1 MDQTLLEKYGKIY
14 GTRFTKAQKQK
25 FVDAITQDFAEMDY
39 VATNIKGKKL
49 LARSNSYFFGNI
61 KNMKTLIVVPY
72 DTPERKFWYRTFY
85 YPFDGTKTLNKNMLG
100 TFAPLILLYVF
111 IFGVLFLGKP
121 LISSPEAA
129 SVVSTGMFLL
139 VLLLIYM
146 MAHGIRNKN
155 NAVRYSASISTA
167 VAIAKRLD
175 RDERKKV
182 AFLFTDKN
190 KTSFLGAQS
199 SIEELNKSNKKP
211 NIICLDTIGSGDTS
225 MIGYVPQ
232 NRKMAS
238 EVASHYPLKKTN
250 IQTVKLDDQMRLQTP
265 FSFFPKAVV
274 VASGS
279 VDVDG
284 RLLVM
289 GTAKASDKQVDIET
303 VQHVEDM
310 VYVYLH
316 TQK

>member
-14 GTRFTKAQKQK
+14 GTRFTKVQKQK
-25 FVDAITQDFAEMDY
+25 FLDTLTQDFTEMDY
-39 VATNIKGKKL
+39 TVTKIKGKKL
-49 LARSNSYFFGNI
+49 LTRSHSYFFGNI

-72 DTPERKFWYRTFY
+72 DTPERKFWFKTFY
-85 YPFDGTKTLNKNMLG
+85 YPFDGTKTLNKNMIG
-100 TFAPLILLYVF
+100 TFVPLILLYLF

-121 LISSPEAA
+121 LLSSPEAA
-129 SVVSTGMFLL
+129 SVVSIGMFLL

-146 MAHGIRNKN
+146 MAHGIRNKH

-167 VAIAKRLD
+167 LAIAKRFD
-175 RDERKKV
+175 RDEKKRV

-211 NIICLDTIGSGDTS
+211 NIICLDAIGSEDTT

-238 EVASHYPLKKTN
+238 EVAVHHPLKKTN

-265 FSFFPKAVV
+265 FSYFQKAIVI
-274 VASGS
+274 ASGR
-279 VDVDG
+279 VDSQG
-284 RLLVM
+284 CLLVS
-289 GTAKASDKQVDIET
+289 GTAKASDKHANIEII
-303 VQHVEDM
+303 QHIEDM
-310 VYVYLH
+310 VYAYLH
-316 TQK
+316 SQK